1 MLSTNELNIQTSSL
15 QVHNETESTVKLPS
29 IIQTPS
35 IPSTT
40 SAELGRSPTPSGS
53 GSLQKPYIHGQ
64 YVHQNEMNVSTLDK
78 ILEKEKLHNKTE
90 SWNKLDKTVKIQKLH
105 GFAEKYGKDHAL
117 PMKEVKHLK
126 MFFADCLEKN
136 KLQKAKD
143 VICDKETHDITSIP
157 ALHFNSATHNFT
169 LKIVDAKR
177 VSTLKSLTP
186 KRVSEKNQKNETN
199 EVVA

>member
-1 MLSTNELNIQTSSL
+1 MLSTNELNIQTSSV
-15 QVHNETESTVKLPS
+15 QVHNETDSNVKLPS
-29 IIQTPS
+29 II
-35 IPSTT
+35 
-40 SAELGRSPTPSGS
+40 
-53 GSLQKPYIHGQ
+53 QKPYIHGQ

-186 KRVSEKNQKNETN
+186 KRVSEKNKTTENQTTEN
-199 EVVA
+199 VIP